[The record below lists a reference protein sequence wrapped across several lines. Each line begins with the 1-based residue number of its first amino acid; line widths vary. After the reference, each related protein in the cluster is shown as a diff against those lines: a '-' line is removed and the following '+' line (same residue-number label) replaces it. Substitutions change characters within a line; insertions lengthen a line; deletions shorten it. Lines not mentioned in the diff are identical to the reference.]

1 MILIDFGII
10 CIGQTTPSIPPISD
24 SMTIEVYK
32 RTINSDAQYNED
44 YNFHTA
50 DTLIGYWY
58 IPWLRDELVYE
69 ESLFDISE
77 KGCPWVYV
85 VPKFKDTV
93 RSFLEFYLNESPEHK
108 IAVLLRIQDKSND
121 TVHSVCKI
129 DEFMNALTD
138 GNIRW
143 NELYFIEK

>member
-1 MILIDFGII
+1 MIWIDFGII
-10 CIGQTTPSIPPISD
+10 CIGQTKPSIPPNINSND
-24 SMTIEVYK
+24 IEIYK
-32 RTINSDAQYNED
+32 RTISSEAQYDEW

-58 IPWLRDELVYE
+58 IPWLPEEIMYDE
-69 ESLFDISE
+69 SFFDISE
-77 KGCPWVYV
+77 KGCPWMNV
-85 VPKFKDTV
+85 VPKWEGTV
-93 RSFLEFYLNESPEHK
+93 KSILEFYLNESPNHK

-129 DEFMNALTD
+129 DEFMNELIE

-143 NELYFIEK
+143 NELYFIEE